1 MGIMGDILDVTA
13 NGGREGII
21 VSAISRKA
29 NLSHYAVLDK
39 CEKLVEAGLVES
51 VKNDRNRVFQITEKG
66 LGFFQ
71 EFKRFQSLVESM
83 NLRYW
88 SQLTQLIEPIQS
100 KKSLGE
106 EGILFVRNDSIFD
119 TMVKVPLLV
128 ASMIIVAALLP
139 IQSSFSSPRDLDL
152 IIYPDGSTHISA
164 EIDVDP
170 FLTDYK
176 VNLFG
181 NTVDNLVVIGDDGFL
196 LDFDIIDDTAIIETF
211 GSSVITMEYD
221 IHDLVS
227 KQGRLWTFSLDSP
240 SDFTLLLPK
249 NSAIVGMTN
258 LPLNMEIVNEQNQ
271 LTLSS
276 GSTEIDYFFSTNS
289 ISTPSEEIKN
299 KENNSLNT
307 IIAGIAGGII
317 AIALVSIVVIARNR
331 QKNNKKID
339 EQIIEKTLT
348 VQKNNILDLET
359 IFKLKPDL
367 REDDKELVKFIF
379 ENNGEVLESELRKKF
394 LQPRTTMWR
403 AVKRLEREGIIEIE
417 KKDLQNLVKLRKDME
432 EDNWKN

>member
-1 MGIMGDILDVTA
+1 MTL
-13 NGGREGII
+13 
-21 VSAISRKA
+21 
-29 NLSHYAVLDK
+29 
-39 CEKLVEAGLVES
+39 
-51 VKNDRNRVFQITEKG
+51 
-66 LGFFQ
+66 
-71 EFKRFQSLVESM
+71 
-83 NLRYW
+83 
-88 SQLTQLIEPIQS
+88 LIEPIQS

-152 IIYPDGSTHISA
+152 IIYPDGSTHIST

-170 FLTDYK
+170 FLTDYE

-181 NTVDNLVVIGDDGFL
+181 STIDNLVVIGDDGFL
-196 LDFDIIDDTAIIETF
+196 LDVDVIDDTAIIQTF

-258 LPLNMEIVNEQNQ
+258 LPLNMEIINEQNQ

-289 ISTPSEEIKN
+289 ISNPNEEIKN
-299 KENNSLNT
+299 EEDDSLNT
-307 IIAGIAGGII
+307 IIAGIVGGII
-317 AIALVSIVVIARNR
+317 TIALVSIVVIARNR
-331 QKNNKKID
+331 QKNIKKID
-339 EQIIEKTLT
+339 EQIIEKTVT
-348 VQKNNILDLET
+348 VQKNNILELET

-379 ENNGEVLESELRKKF
+379 DNNGEVLESELRKKF

-432 EDNWKN
+432 EDN

>member
-13 NGGREGII
+13 NGGRDGII

-51 VKNDRNRVFQITEKG
+51 VKNNRNRVFQITEKG

-71 EFKRFQSLVESM
+71 EFKRFQTLVESM

-88 SQLTQLIEPIQS
+88 SPLSLLIEPIQS

-139 IQSSFSSPRDLDL
+139 IQSSFSTPRDLDL
-152 IIYPDGSTHISA
+152 IIYPDGSTHVST

-170 FLTDYK
+170 FLTDYE

-181 NTVDNLVVIGDDGFL
+181 STIDNLVVIGYSGFL
-196 LDFDIIDDTAIIETF
+196 LDVDVIDDTALIQTF
-211 GSSVITMEYD
+211 GSSVITIEYD

-258 LPLNMEIVNEQNQ
+258 LPLNMEIINEQNQ

-276 GSTEIDYFFSTNS
+276 GSTEIDYFFS
-289 ISTPSEEIKN
+289 I
-299 KENNSLNT
+299 NT
-307 IIAGIAGGII
+307 ISSTTKEIVNEEDNSSNIIIVGIIGGII
-317 AIALVSIVVIARNR
+317 VIALVSVIIITKNK
-331 QKNNKKID
+331 QKNVKAID
-339 EQIIEKTLT
+339 EVITIPR
-348 VQKNNILDLET
+348 NNILDLET

-367 REDDKELVKFIF
+367 REDDKELIKFIF
-379 ENNGEVLESELRKKF
+379 DNNGEALESELRKNF

-403 AVKRLEREGIIEIE
+403 AVKRLEREGVIEIE
-417 KKDLQNLVKLRKDME
+417 KKDLQNLVKLRKSME

>member
-13 NGGREGII
+13 NGGRDGII

-71 EFKRFQSLVESM
+71 EFKRFQTLVESM

-88 SQLTQLIEPIQS
+88 SQLSLLIEPIQS
-100 KKSLGE
+100 KKSLGD

-152 IIYPDGSTHISA
+152 IIYPDGSTHIST

-170 FLTDYK
+170 FLTDYE

-181 NTVDNLVVIGDDGFL
+181 STIDNLVVIGDSGFL
-196 LDFDIIDDTAIIETF
+196 LDVDVIDDTALIQTF
-211 GSSVITMEYD
+211 GSSVITIEYD

-258 LPLNMEIVNEQNQ
+258 LPLNMEIINEQNQ

-276 GSTEIDYFFSTNS
+276 GSTEIDYFFS
-289 ISTPSEEIKN
+289 I
-299 KENNSLNT
+299 NT
-307 IIAGIAGGII
+307 ISSTTEETVNEEDNSSNIIIVGII
-317 AIALVSIVVIARNR
+317 SGIIVIALVSVIIITKNK
-331 QKNNKKID
+331 QKNVKAINEVVTI
-339 EQIIEKTLT
+339 
-348 VQKNNILDLET
+348 QKNNISDLET

-367 REDDKELVKFIF
+367 REDDKELIKFIF
-379 ENNGEVLESELRKKF
+379 DNKGEALESELRKNF

-403 AVKRLEREGIIEIE
+403 AVKRLEREGVIEIE
-417 KKDLQNLVKLRKDME
+417 KKDLQNLVKLRKSME
-432 EDNWKN
+432 EENWKN

>member
-1 MGIMGDILDVTA
+1 
-13 NGGREGII
+13 
-21 VSAISRKA
+21 
-29 NLSHYAVLDK
+29 LSL
-39 CEKLVEAGLVES
+39 
-51 VKNDRNRVFQITEKG
+51 
-66 LGFFQ
+66 
-71 EFKRFQSLVESM
+71 
-83 NLRYW
+83 
-88 SQLTQLIEPIQS
+88 LIEPIQS
-100 KKSLGE
+100 KKSLGD

-119 TMVKVPLLV
+119 TMVKLPLLV
-128 ASMIIVAALLP
+128 ASMIVVAALMP

-152 IIYPDGSTHISA
+152 IIYADGSTHVST

-170 FLTDYK
+170 FLTDYE

-181 NTVDNLVVIGDDGFL
+181 NTIDNLVVIGDDGFL
-196 LDFDIIDDTAIIETF
+196 LDVDVIGDTALIQTF
-211 GSSVITMEYD
+211 GSSVVTIEYD

-258 LPLNMEIVNEQNQ
+258 LPLNMEIINEQNQ

-289 ISTPSEEIKN
+289 ISTPIEEIKN
-299 KENNSLNT
+299 EEDNFLYAIT
-307 IIAGIAGGII
+307 GGII
-317 AIALVSIVVIARNR
+317 AIVLVSIVIFVRNK
-331 QKNNKKID
+331 QKDVKTID
-339 EQIIEKTLT
+339 EVVTI
-348 VQKNNILDLET
+348 QKNNILDLET

-379 ENNGEVLESELRKKF
+379 DNNGEALESELRKNF

-403 AVKRLEREGIIEIE
+403 AVKRLEREGVIEIE
-417 KKDLQNLVKLRKDME
+417 KKDLQNLVKLRKNME
-432 EDNWKN
+432 EDN